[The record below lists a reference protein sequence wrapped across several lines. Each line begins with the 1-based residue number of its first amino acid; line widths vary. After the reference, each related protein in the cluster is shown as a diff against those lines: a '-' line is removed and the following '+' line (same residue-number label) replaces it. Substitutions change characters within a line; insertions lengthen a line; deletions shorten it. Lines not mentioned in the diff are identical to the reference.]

1 MMNMNAQNYLQN
13 DVQNDVQFNVQRFNN
28 YVDDLLNI
36 SAVNYGCTP
45 NKVKR
50 HVEYVNRLLRYHANN
65 YKVLAIIDTLFQRVD
80 EKYEYLKNKRIQIRD
95 RLLVVFREGFNNTFD
110 MYNEYDDNEQEPC
123 GRFKLDIH
131 VNYPLERQTNEF
143 FEEFDDPLI
152 LSLQSKLFCII
163 DLSRT
168 IYTYCVRYLNKL
180 TTQINYVKGQI
191 FKYELARRDNLFD
204 NKNKCQISLALDV
217 MLNTEFIKFYQ
228 LQDTIAQWNSELN
241 NVSVDYNFMS
251 QTSLLDIETNGN
263 AILYEYYNK
272 YFDRQYNLPTSVIK
286 ECVTNNDTQLWSKV
300 CNIKNIMFNKTLGMP
315 KSYVAK

>member
-1 MMNMNAQNYLQN
+1 MMNMNAQNDLENDLQF
-13 DVQNDVQFNVQRFNN
+13 DVQRFNN

-110 MYNEYDDNEQEPC
+110 MYNEYDDNEQEPW

-180 TTQINYVKGQI
+180 TIQINYVKGQI

-204 NKNKCQISLALDV
+204 NKNKCQVSLALDV

-228 LQDTIAQWNSELN
+228 LQDTITQWNSELN
-241 NVSVDYNFMS
+241 NVSVDSNFMS
-251 QTSLLDIETNGN
+251 QTCLLDIETNGN

-272 YFDRQYNLPTSVIK
+272 YFDGQYNLPTSVIK

-300 CNIKNIMFNKTLGMP
+300 CNRKNIMFNKTVGMP